1 MQKLLVL
8 TALVLMVGVGS
19 AIKAVTPAPLASKPA
34 PPAVTIPLEDI
45 AAMP

>member
-8 TALVLMVGVGS
+8 TAVLMVGVGS